1 MKTRTEYGYGF
12 FCGGDP
18 RKFHPDGEGCT
29 EEEMANHAAACKL
42 WDEAEARGETPTPE
56 ACPSDLAHDDAG
68 KPGMHILSAPY
79 GIGTYEY
86 EVEDDEPESSS
97 NTQVSNGPGSGHHR
111 QQNDRTP

>member
-1 MKTRTEYGYGF
+1 MAAWFDDSGLPKMKTRTEYGYGF

-29 EEEMANHAAACKL
+29 EKEMANHAAACKL

-56 ACPSDLAHDDAG
+56 ACPSDLAYDDAG

-97 NTQVSNGPGSGHHR
+97 NVANEPR
-111 QQNDRTP
+111 R